1 MVKTFQINGVEYAE
15 YMSKTGYETEQV
27 PVYASKITTLDGI
40 DHYTKIRAKSVLKIL
55 TMPLTRSKAIA
66 LYDALSGMTDL
77 TITYYNNQLGTVTQ
91 SMRIESIPLETAI
104 YTTDMEIIGSVALT
118 FTQN

>member
-1 MVKTFQINGVEYAE
+1 
-15 YMSKTGYETEQV
+15 
-27 PVYASKITTLDGI
+27 
-40 DHYTKIRAKSVLKIL
+40 
-55 TMPLTRSKAIA
+55 
-66 LYDALSGMTDL
+66 MTDL